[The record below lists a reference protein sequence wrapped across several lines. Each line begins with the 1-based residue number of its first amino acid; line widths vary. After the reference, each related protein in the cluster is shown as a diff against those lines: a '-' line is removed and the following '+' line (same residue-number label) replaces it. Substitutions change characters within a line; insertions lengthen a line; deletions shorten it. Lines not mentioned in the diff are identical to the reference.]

1 MARTRGVRGWKFFI
15 IPKPKRN
22 YSEPDLLK
30 DEIRV
35 TWDCIFDCL
44 VSIMSLLV
52 CRANVGHDFP
62 IISGTFLCSE
72 ASGYFGLDLYHPKI
86 TFCLVVIKRD
96 IEVMDKKADWD
107 LVIRKAFYKGKDFFF
122 FFRRGVFSVVS
133 VSGFSFRAC
142 SISSSYFLA
151 KLW

>member
-1 MARTRGVRGWKFFI
+1 
-15 IPKPKRN
+15 
-22 YSEPDLLK
+22 
-30 DEIRV
+30 
-35 TWDCIFDCL
+35 
-44 VSIMSLLV
+44 MSLLV

-96 IEVMDKKADWD
+96 IEVMNKKADWD
-107 LVIRKAFYKGKDFFF
+107 LVIRKAFYKGKDFSFF
-122 FFRRGVFSVVS
+122 LPTTFFSAVS
-133 VSGFSFRAC
+133 GSGFSFRAC

-151 KLW
+151 NL